1 MSPYTKPAASLRIGD
16 RIKLARSV
24 RLTQPATE
32 RTHAEVLRIA
42 NGPYGMTVQCAHG
55 IWITLQR
62 YETVEVEAAS

>member
-1 MSPYTKPAASLRIGD
+1 MNTITKSASALRKGD

-24 RLTQPATE
+24 RLTQPATK

-55 IWITLQR
+55 IWIQLQR
-62 YETVEVEAAS
+62 YETVEVMG